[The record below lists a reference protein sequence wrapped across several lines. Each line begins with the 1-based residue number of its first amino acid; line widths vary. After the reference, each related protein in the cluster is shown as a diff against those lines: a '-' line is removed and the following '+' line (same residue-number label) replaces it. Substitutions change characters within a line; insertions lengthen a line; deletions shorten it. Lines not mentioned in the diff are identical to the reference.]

1 MFDPIAARPTDA
13 RCIARVAM
21 FMAAV
26 TGSSLSLPP
35 ISTSGEGGDSPGG
48 LRLRLATRSVD
59 GDRRARR
66 RRDLARG

>member
-35 ISTSGEGGDSPGG
+35 ISTDGDGGDSPGG
-48 LRLRLATRSVD
+48 LRLRLRPVD

-66 RRDLARG
+66 WRDLVRG